1 MRNSHSI
8 WLTSIIALT
17 LIAFFAVFQPL
28 TTTPRKDPADI
39 TKYLRTATAEGTF
52 SPTSVPKE
60 LFALGSM
67 KFYLYVPQHDLKLGL
82 DLRGGM
88 RVVIKIS
95 NRADFVYTLTKGITG
110 TSEIGDKQS
119 QLIKA
124 LSAENSLGKE
134 ATDAK
139 KVRVVI
145 TEAVSGGKDKSS
157 QITITTQPDSA
168 EVATA
173 QLHQINA
180 AMKSVFP
187 GQDYTEPKSTSI
199 VVPNKRNESIFKQAS
214 EEEQASVTSIME
226 KRLNGT
232 GLAEVTAYK
241 QSYDQVVLEI
251 PGVKDPDRVMQML
264 GKPGLMQFKLVPKNI
279 TISNDEKTGKTSVFS
294 QSNPNMTVDEAIAA
308 STLILEGKDLDPSS
322 GVTTDPK
329 NPQGYAVTFS
339 FGNQRA
345 IDIFANTTRAHTKE
359 QLAVVLDDTIIT
371 APSINEPITGGKG
384 IITGSFT
391 GEGAKDLSVLL
402 NAGALPV
409 PIKVVENR
417 LVSATLGA
425 DSVKRSL
432 LAGLVGLAM
441 VLIFMVAYYRL
452 PGLMANF
459 ALIVYIFLSLAV
471 LWIFRAT
478 LTLPGIAGFI
488 IAIGMA
494 VDANV
499 IIFERL
505 KEELRLGKPLES
517 AIDVAFARAWTAI
530 LDSNVASLIT
540 GTVLWS
546 FGTGAVK
553 GFAITLVIGVAVS
566 LFTAVS
572 VTRLFMK
579 LMVHSKTGHNLSL
592 YGL

>member
-17 LIAFFAVFQPL
+17 VLAFFVVFKPI
-28 TTTPRKDPADI
+28 TISPRKDPTDA
-39 TKYLRTATAEGTF
+39 TKYLRTATADSKF

-60 LFALGSM
+60 LFELGKV
-67 KFYLYVPQHDLKLGL
+67 KFFLYVPQHDLRLGL

-88 RVVIKIS
+88 RVAIKIS
-95 NRADFVYTLTKGITG
+95 NRADFTYELKKGITG
-110 TSEIGDKQS
+110 TDEVSSYQVK
-119 QLIKA
+119 LIAA
-124 LSAENSLGKE
+124 LAEPSRLG
-134 ATDAK
+134 TDARDSK

-145 TEAVSGGKDKSS
+145 SEAVLGDKNNTSL
-157 QITITTQPDSA
+157 ITITTQPDSA

-173 QLHQINA
+173 QLRQINDA
-180 AMKSVFP
+180 IKAVFV
-187 GQDYTEPKSTSI
+187 GQEYTEPKTSDI
-199 VVPNKRNESIFKQAS
+199 IKSDRNASIFKQAS
-214 EEEQASVTSIME
+214 EQEQTSVTQIME
-226 KRLNGT
+226 NRLNGT

-241 QSYDQVVLEI
+241 QGSDQVVLEI
-251 PGVKDPDRVMQML
+251 PGVKDPERVMQML
-264 GKPGLMQFKLVPKNI
+264 GKPGLMQFKLVPKSIQVSTDKN
-279 TISNDEKTGKTSVFS
+279 TGKTTVFS
-294 QSNPNMTVDEAIAA
+294 ATNPNMTVEEAIAA
-308 STLILEGKDLDPSS
+308 STLILEGKDLLPNSTVTSDPQ
-322 GVTTDPK
+322 
-329 NPQGYAVTFS
+329 NPQGYAVSFT
-339 FGNQRA
+339 FGNDRA
-345 IDIFANTTRAHTKE
+345 KDIFANTTRAHVKE
-359 QLAVVLDDTIIT
+359 QLAIVLDDTVIT
-371 APSINEPITGGKG
+371 APVIQTPITGGSG
-384 IITGSFT
+384 EITGSFT
-391 GEGAKDLSVLL
+391 GDEARDLSVLL

-425 DSVKRSL
+425 DSVQRSL
-432 LAGLVGLAM
+432 FAGLIGLAL
-441 VLIFMVAYYRL
+441 VLIFMFAYYRL
-452 PGLMANF
+452 PGLMANL

-471 LWIFRAT
+471 LRFFNAT

-505 KEELRLGKPLES
+505 KEELRMGKPLES
-517 AIDVAFARAWTAI
+517 AIDIAFARAWTAI

-540 GTVLWS
+540 GMVLWS

-553 GFAITLVIGVAVS
+553 GFAVTLVIGVAVS

-579 LMVHSKTGHNLSL
+579 LMVHSKSGHNLSW

>member
-17 LIAFFAVFQPL
+17 VLAFFVVFKPI
-28 TTTPRKDPADI
+28 TISPRKDPTDA
-39 TKYLRTATAEGTF
+39 TKYLRTATADSKF

-60 LFALGSM
+60 LFELGKV
-67 KFYLYVPQHDLKLGL
+67 KFFLYVPQHDLRLGL

-88 RVVIKIS
+88 RVVIKIA
-95 NRADFVYTLTKGITG
+95 NRADFTYELKKGITG
-110 TSEIGDKQS
+110 TDLVSSYQVKLIAALADPSRLGSE
-119 QLIKA
+119 A
-124 LSAENSLGKE
+124 R
-134 ATDAK
+134 DAK

-145 TEAVSGGKDKSS
+145 SEAVLGDKNNSS
-157 QITITTQPDSA
+157 LITITTQPDSA

-173 QLHQINA
+173 QLRQIND
-180 AMKSVFP
+180 AMKAVFV
-187 GQDYTEPKSTSI
+187 GQEYTEPKSTDI
-199 VVPNKRNESIFKQAS
+199 IKADRNTSIFKQAS
-214 EEEQASVTSIME
+214 EQEQTSVTQIME
-226 KRLNGT
+226 NRLNGT
-232 GLAEVTAYK
+232 GLAEVTAYR
-241 QSYDQVVLEI
+241 QGSDQVVLEV
-251 PGVKDPDRVMQML
+251 PGVKDPERVMQML
-264 GKPGLMQFKLVPKNI
+264 GKPGLMQFKLVPKSI
-279 TISNDEKTGKTSVFS
+279 EVSTDKTTGKTTVFS
-294 QSNPNMTVDEAIAA
+294 ATNPNMTVEEAIAA
-308 STLILEGKDLDPSS
+308 STLILEGKDLLPTSA
-322 GVTTDPK
+322 VTSDPK
-329 NPQGYAVTFS
+329 SPQGYAVSFT
-339 FGNQRA
+339 FGNDRA
-345 IDIFANTTRAHTKE
+345 KEIFANTTRAHVKE
-359 QLAVVLDDTIIT
+359 QLAIVLDDTVIT
-371 APSINEPITGGKG
+371 APVIQTPITGGSG
-384 IITGSFT
+384 EITGSFT
-391 GEGAKDLSVLL
+391 GDEAKDLSVLL

-425 DSVKRSL
+425 DSVQRSL
-432 LAGLVGLAM
+432 FAGLIGLAL
-441 VLIFMVAYYRL
+441 VLIFMFAYYRL
-452 PGLMANF
+452 PGLMANL

-471 LWIFRAT
+471 LRFFNAT

-505 KEELRLGKPLES
+505 KEELRMGKPLES
-517 AIDVAFARAWTAI
+517 AIDIAFARAWTAI

-540 GTVLWS
+540 GIVLWS

-553 GFAITLVIGVAVS
+553 GFAVTLVIGVAVS

-579 LMVHSKTGHNLSL
+579 LMVHSKSGHNLSW